1 VILRYFNITFL
12 ITAADPDQAFEVGSQ
27 TRGRQKGLHLL
38 IPKVVYNNRWVSHK
52 SGYFLQAQKVS
63 LFVGTMQ
70 FSGNNHSLNALISL
84 IQITFEAGPKN
95 GPRFSQAHINEITVG
110 VQNNLFYLQN
120 EFKR

>member
-1 VILRYFNITFL
+1 M
-12 ITAADPDQAFEVGSQ
+12 
-27 TRGRQKGLHLL
+27 
-38 IPKVVYNNRWVSHK
+38 
-52 SGYFLQAQKVS
+52 S

-84 IQITFEAGPKN
+84 IQITFEAGPTN